1 MADLKK
7 AISSYLK
14 KWLKDKGIDLDDFK
28 EKEKQPVLDM
38 RKKQGGGFW
47 QADIGEGEE
56 TEEETKKKKEGK

>member
-7 AISSYLK
+7 AISLYLK

-38 RKKQGGGFW
+38 RKRQGGGMW
-47 QADIGEGEE
+47 QSDIGIGNDEDEE
-56 TEEETKKKKEGK
+56 KKKKKK